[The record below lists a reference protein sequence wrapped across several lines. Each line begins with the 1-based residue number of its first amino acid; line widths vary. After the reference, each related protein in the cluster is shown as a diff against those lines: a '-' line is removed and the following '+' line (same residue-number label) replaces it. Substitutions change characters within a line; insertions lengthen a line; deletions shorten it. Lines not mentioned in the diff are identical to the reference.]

1 MATVTAKIPVEL
13 NERLV
18 ATAEKFDRSKTDI
31 IKAALQSYFDSKDE
45 AINAI
50 PVELTYISTG
60 FATDQLKAT
69 LLSNLTSSV
78 KATKFAA
85 LETLVTATAAS
96 EYEIAIPLYDPH
108 AAGNPA
114 KNLAL
119 LKAIS

>member
-50 PVELTYISTG
+50 PVELKERMTFIKLLIEENDVDSRIWLLVRKEVQELW
-60 FATDQLKAT
+60 QL
-69 LLSNLTSSV
+69 L
-78 KATKFAA
+78 
-85 LETLVTATAAS
+85 
-96 EYEIAIPLYDPH
+96 
-108 AAGNPA
+108 
-114 KNLAL
+114 
-119 LKAIS
+119 